1 MPNPKSKIQN
11 PKSKIVV
18 LGAGP
23 AGLYCALLIKK
34 ADPTREIMVI
44 ERNPADVT
52 YGWGVVF
59 SDRTLASFER
69 ADYKTYKQITDQF
82 VIWDSIDVRYH
93 GETVRCGGHV
103 IASISRK
110 LLLNILQRRC
120 IELGVDIRFGTDVH
134 DLSELPEHDLLIAAD
149 GVNSLARKTYEEQF
163 RPRIEWGNARY
174 IWLGAER
181 VLDAFTFIFH
191 ENEHGFFTTHA
202 YPFSGTTSTFIV
214 ECNEATWLKAGLDSA
229 DEAQSLAYCQE
240 LLATDLGGVPLLS
253 NNSKWI
259 SFPTLKTKNWHVN
272 VQSPKAQAQS
282 APSKIQNPKS
292 KIQNRV
298 VLLGDA
304 VHTAHF
310 SIGAGTKL
318 AMEDAI
324 ALASA
329 LEQHSNTESALNA
342 YELERK
348 PVVETFQRAASESQ
362 TYFETIARYR
372 HLPPMQFAFQL
383 LTRSGRISY
392 SDLHLRDPRF
402 GDEVDRWY
410 FGSAECGVW
419 SAELDEGRRTKD
431 ESSESRRRKAEG
443 SNHPPHSALSPEPI
457 FAPLRLRD
465 LTFPN
470 RVVLPIHLTPA
481 DNGTPDVASLD
492 HDTNPKSKIQ
502 NPKSLSSAL
511 RTPHSALVEVCAVS
525 PEGRVTLNS
534 LGMYDDEHGAAWTR
548 IVESTHAQGSLIGVS
563 LTHAG
568 RRGATR
574 PRSEGLDRPL
584 REGGW
589 PLLSASPIPYTPR
602 SQVPKEMDRA
612 DMDRIRDEFVRAA
625 RIAHQAEFDF
635 LQIDCARGYLLAS
648 FLSPLT
654 NRREDDYGGDLAGR
668 MRFPLELFDAVRA
681 AWPEGKPLSV
691 ALSATDHMKGGAQVE
706 DAVAFAIALKERG
719 CDLVQALAGQTIP
732 QGEPPYGRGFLTHYS
747 DRIRNEAGIA
757 TMVGGYITT
766 SNEANTILAAGRAD
780 LCILATDDGIGEL

>member
-1 MPNPKSKIQN
+1 MPNPKSKFQN
-11 PKSKIVV
+11 SNSRIVV

-34 ADPTREIMVI
+34 ADPARQITII

-69 ADYKTYKQITDQF
+69 ADYKTYKQITDRF
-82 VIWDSIDVRYH
+82 VIWDSIDVRYR

-120 IELGVDIRFGTDVH
+120 IELGIEIHFGMDIQ

-149 GVNSLARKTYEEQF
+149 GVNSLARKMYEEEF
-163 RPRIEWGNARY
+163 RPRTEWGKARY

-191 ENEHGFFTTHA
+191 ENAHGFFTTHA

-214 ECNEATWLKAGLDSA
+214 ECAEETWLNAGLDKA
-229 DEAQSLAYCQE
+229 DEAQSLAYCRE
-240 LLATDLGGVPLLS
+240 LLTDDLGGVPLLS
-253 NNSKWI
+253 NNARWI
-259 SFPTLKTKNWHVN
+259 SFPTLKTRNWHTRV
-272 VQSPKAQAQS
+272 SS
-282 APSKIQNPKS
+282 ASNSRDI
-292 KIQNRV
+292 

-324 ALASA
+324 SLASA
-329 LEQHSNTESALNA
+329 LEEHSDTQSALNA

-372 HLPPMQFAFQL
+372 HLPPVQFAFQL

-402 GDEVDRWY
+402 GDAVDRW
-410 FGSAECGVW
+410 FMRSAECAAPELGK
-419 SAELDEGRRTKD
+419 AQEPMELDEGRTMGERPGHTFTTKID
-431 ESSESRRRKAEG
+431 
-443 SNHPPHSALSPEPI
+443 SALRPPPSA
-457 FAPLRLRD
+457 FAPPPVFASFRLRGI
-465 LTFPN
+465 TFPN
-470 RVVLPIHLTPA
+470 RIVLPMRIEATHDGAPDPA
-481 DNGTPDVASLD
+481 SINQYTSPTS
-492 HDTNPKSKIQ
+492 
-502 NPKSLSSAL
+502 
-511 RTPHSALVEVCAVS
+511 RHSALVEMCAVS
-525 PEGRVTLNS
+525 ADGRVTPNTT
-534 LGMYDDEHGAAWTR
+534 GMYREEHGAVWAQL
-548 IVESTHAQGSLIGVS
+548 VEVLHAQGHLIGVS

-568 RRGATR
+568 RRGSAR
-574 PRSEGLDRPL
+574 SRSEGLDRPL
-584 REGGW
+584 RDGGW
-589 PLLSASPIPYTPR
+589 PLISASPIPYTPR
-602 SQVPKEMDRA
+602 GQVPKEMDRA
-612 DMDRIRDEFVRAA
+612 DIDHVCDDFVCAA
-625 RIAHQAEFDF
+625 RIAQAAGFDF
-635 LQIDCARGYLLAS
+635 LQIDCAHGYLLAG

-654 NRREDDYGGDLAGR
+654 NLRTDEYGGDLAGR
-668 MRFPLELFDAVRA
+668 MRFPLQLFDAVRS

-691 ALSATDHMKGGAQVE
+691 ALSATDHVKGGSTLE
-706 DAVAFAIALKERG
+706 DAVAFASALKEHG
-719 CDLVQALAGQTIP
+719 CDIVEALAGQTVP
-732 QGEPPYGRGFLTHYS
+732 QGEPAYGRGFLTHYS
-747 DRIRNEAGIA
+747 DRIRNEASMP

-766 SNEANTILAAGRAD
+766 SIEANTILDSGRSD
-780 LCILATDDGIGEL
+780 LCIVTTDDRR